1 MGASLSI
8 PVFSRWANRSG
19 IKKAKLNIERAK
31 NRLESEKQ
39 KLYFALANDLNEL
52 EALNKE
58 YNQYEKQNEVDN
70 LAFKAA
76 EKKFEQGLINVVEYY
91 ISKNRLANTN
101 SQVLRAKLQWEIKKK
116 TLDFYKGVRFWERE
130 APSSSPIGGE

>member
-1 MGASLSI
+1 
-8 PVFSRWANRSG
+8 
-19 IKKAKLNIERAK
+19 LNVERAK

-58 YNQYEKQNEVDN
+58 YIQYEKQNEVDN
-70 LAFKAA
+70 LAFIAA

-91 ISKNRLANTN
+91 IAKNRLANTN

-116 TLDFYKGVRFWERE
+116 TLDFYKGQRFWE
-130 APSSSPIGGE
+130 AGESVQ